1 MNPSIARTRR
11 QKAAEGR
18 AHEGPG
24 AQQTAINV
32 GESERWASMF
42 AGGFLA
48 ACGLLRGSV
57 SGLVLAAV
65 GGALAYRGYTGHCQ
79 LYDAIGQNTSD
90 TMADAGGKTCASS
103 SPAEVR

>member
-18 AHEGPG
+18 THGLG
-24 AQQTAINV
+24 YQQTAINV
-32 GESERWASMF
+32 GKSERWASMF

-57 SGLVLAAV
+57 SGLALAAV

-79 LYDAIGQNTSD
+79 LYDAIGHSTSD
-90 TMADAGGKTCASS
+90 TLTDAGGRMCVSS
-103 SPAEVR
+103 SPGD